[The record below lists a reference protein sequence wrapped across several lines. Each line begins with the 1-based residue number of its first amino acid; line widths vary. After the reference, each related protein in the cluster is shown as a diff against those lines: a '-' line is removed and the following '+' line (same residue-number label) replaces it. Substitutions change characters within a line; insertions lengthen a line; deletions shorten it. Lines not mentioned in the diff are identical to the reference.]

1 MAEKRDYYEVLGVD
15 RGADD
20 ATLKKA
26 YRKLAKKYHPDMNP
40 GDKEAEAKF
49 KEATEAYGVL
59 SDPDKRRQ
67 YDQFGHAAFE
77 NGGGG
82 AGAGGFGGFD
92 FGGAYGNGGS
102 ARNDYGNSE
111 QEMRLQAAANYIN
124 SGHFREAMNVL
135 NDISDRSGKWY
146 FLHAIANSRLGNNI
160 NAVQDAEMA
169 VKLEP
174 QNLQYQQLLSQL
186 RGSGQWYSDM
196 GSGYGYER
204 SAGDL
209 GKWCCECMA
218 INAICNCCCC
228 GGRGFFCC

>member
-1 MAEKRDYYEVLGVD
+1 
-15 RGADD
+15 
-20 ATLKKA
+20 
-26 YRKLAKKYHPDMNP
+26 
-40 GDKEAEAKF
+40 
-49 KEATEAYGVL
+49 
-59 SDPDKRRQ
+59 
-67 YDQFGHAAFE
+67 
-77 NGGGG
+77 
-82 AGAGGFGGFD
+82 
-92 FGGAYGNGGS
+92 
-102 ARNDYGNSE
+102 
-111 QEMRLQAAANYIN
+111 MRLQAAANYIN

-146 FLHAIANSRLGNNI
+146 FLHA
-160 NAVQDAEMA
+160 MA

-186 RGSGQWYSDM
+186 RGGGQWYSDM

>member
-1 MAEKRDYYEVLGVD
+1 MTDPYEVLGVS
-15 RGADD
+15 RGASDD
-20 ATLKKA
+20 EIKKA
-26 YRKLAKKYHPDMNP
+26 YRKLSRTYHPDANINNP
-40 GDKEAEAKF
+40 NKAEAEEKF
-49 KEATEAYGVL
+49 KQVQQAYKQIM
-59 SDPDKRRQ
+59 DEFFFCFCFIRIIDI
-67 YDQFGHAAFE
+67 
-77 NGGGG
+77 
-82 AGAGGFGGFD
+82 
-92 FGGAYGNGGS
+92 GGS

-174 QNLQYQQLLSQL
+174 QNLQYQQLLNQL
-186 RGSGQWYSDM
+186 QGSGQWYSDM

>member
-1 MAEKRDYYEVLGVD
+1 MTDPYEVLGVS
-15 RGADD
+15 RGASDD
-20 ATLKKA
+20 EIKKA
-26 YRKLAKKYHPDMNP
+26 YRKLSRTYHPDANINNP
-40 GDKEAEAKF
+40 NKAEAEEKF
-49 KEATEAYGVL
+49 KQVQQAY
-59 SDPDKRRQ
+59 KQ
-67 YDQFGHAAFE
+67 I
-77 NGGGG
+77 
-82 AGAGGFGGFD
+82 
-92 FGGAYGNGGS
+92 AYGNGGS

-174 QNLQYQQLLSQL
+174 RNLQYQQLLNQL
-186 RGSGQWYSDM
+186 QGSGQWYSDM

>member
-1 MAEKRDYYEVLGVD
+1 MFGYVTIRKDDLKVKDYNKYQ
-15 RGADD
+15 
-20 ATLKKA
+20 A
-26 YRKLAKKYHPDMNP
+26 YYCGLCQDIK
-40 GDKEAEAKF
+40 
-49 KEATEAYGVL
+49 EAYGKKGQAMLTFDMTFL
-59 SDPDKRRQ
+59 SILLTGLYECETKEEEHYCFLHPGKK
-67 YDQFGHAAFE
+67 HKCL
-77 NGGGG
+77 
-82 AGAGGFGGFD
+82 
-92 FGGAYGNGGS
+92 
-102 ARNDYGNSE
+102 RNKYTKYCAD
-111 QEMRLQAAANYIN
+111 
-124 SGHFREAMNVL
+124 MNVL

-186 RGSGQWYSDM
+186 RGGGQWYSDM

>member
-1 MAEKRDYYEVLGVD
+1 MRCWACPAGLRTMKS
-15 RGADD
+15 
-20 ATLKKA
+20 KKHTENSA
-26 YRKLAKKYHPDMNP
+26 GRITRMPISIIRIKQKQKKNSNRCSSP
-40 GDKEAEAKF
+40 
-49 KEATEAYGVL
+49 
-59 SDPDKRRQ
+59 
-67 YDQFGHAAFE
+67 
-77 NGGGG
+77 
-82 AGAGGFGGFD
+82 FGGFD
-92 FGGAYGNGGS
+92 PFGGAYGNGGS

-174 QNLQYQQLLSQL
+174 QNLQYQQLLNQL
-186 RGSGQWYSDM
+186 QGSGQWYSDM

>member
-1 MAEKRDYYEVLGVD
+1 MEIPS
-15 RGADD
+15 
-20 ATLKKA
+20 
-26 YRKLAKKYHPDMNP
+26 RKC
-40 GDKEAEAKF
+40 
-49 KEATEAYGVL
+49 
-59 SDPDKRRQ
+59 
-67 YDQFGHAAFE
+67 AA
-77 NGGGG
+77 
-82 AGAGGFGGFD
+82 
-92 FGGAYGNGGS
+92 
-102 ARNDYGNSE
+102 
-111 QEMRLQAAANYIN
+111 AAANYIN

-174 QNLQYQQLLSQL
+174 RNLQYQQLLNQL
-186 RGSGQWYSDM
+186 QGSGQWYSDM

>member
-1 MAEKRDYYEVLGVD
+1 
-15 RGADD
+15 
-20 ATLKKA
+20 
-26 YRKLAKKYHPDMNP
+26 
-40 GDKEAEAKF
+40 
-49 KEATEAYGVL
+49 
-59 SDPDKRRQ
+59 
-67 YDQFGHAAFE
+67 
-77 NGGGG
+77 
-82 AGAGGFGGFD
+82 
-92 FGGAYGNGGS
+92 
-102 ARNDYGNSE
+102 
-111 QEMRLQAAANYIN
+111 
-124 SGHFREAMNVL
+124 MNVL

-186 RGSGQWYSDM
+186 RGGGQWYSDM

-228 GGRGFFCC
+228 GGRGFFLLLIKK